1 MDRSITGRGD
11 CWLIPQGEEKDTI
24 RQMLEREVE
33 EKKNLEENLA
43 EGLERGEEKE
53 SLPL

>member
-1 MDRSITGRGD
+1 MGRGD
-11 CWLIPQGEEKDTI
+11 CWLIPQGKEKDTI
-24 RQMLEREVE
+24 RQLLEREVE
-33 EKKNLEENLA
+33 GKNLEENLA